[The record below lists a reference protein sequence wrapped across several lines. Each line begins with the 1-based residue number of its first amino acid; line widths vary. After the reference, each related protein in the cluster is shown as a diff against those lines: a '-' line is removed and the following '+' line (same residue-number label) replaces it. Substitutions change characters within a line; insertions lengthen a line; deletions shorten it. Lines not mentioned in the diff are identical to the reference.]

1 VGWTGA
7 SPLRVIVAD
16 GDASVR
22 QQIRYALDATPD
34 LELIATARDGPEA
47 WSSALELRPDV
58 LVLDARLP
66 IVDGRSVL
74 MRLRTE
80 APDIRIVMYVES
92 SAACRDA
99 VDLGASG
106 CVRKNAPLDILL
118 SAIRASDPRAKP
130 RVPRSG
136 SDFWP
141 GPE

>member
-1 VGWTGA
+1 LGWTGA
-7 SPLRVIVAD
+7 SSLRVIVAD

-22 QQIRYALDATPD
+22 QQIRYALDALPD

-58 LVLDARLP
+58 LVLDDQLP

-74 MRLRTE
+74 TRLRTE
-80 APDIRIVMYVES
+80 APNIRIVMYVKS

-99 VDLGASG
+99 LDLGASS
-106 CVRKNAPLDILL
+106 CVRKNAPLDALFA
-118 SAIRASDPRAKP
+118 AIRASGPRAAP

-136 SDFWP
+136 SDIP
-141 GPE
+141 PRAG